1 MSEKKKQ
8 IKWEEVVNV
17 DKLKSYLLQ
26 IFGSE
31 DKLYDELWQDAIV
44 AMHENIKKQKANNN
58 NAK

>member
-31 DKLYDELWQDAIV
+31 ENLYDELWQDAIV
-44 AMHENIKKQKANNN
+44 AMHENIKKQKANNKS
-58 NAK
+58 AK

>member
-1 MSEKKKQ
+1 MSKKKKQ
-8 IKWEEVVNV
+8 IKWEEVTNV

-44 AMHENIKKQKANNN
+44 AMHENIKKQKVNNKS
-58 NAK
+58 AK